1 MSKFL
6 YWFIRIA
13 SSLGGLG
20 IIVYYVLLYYTDN
33 KFNSAPYT
41 PLGVALVSLVVFNT
55 TVAGVIK
62 KRNEGLFIK
71 FEILI
76 YSVLGFLLI
85 NLNGGYNSPLFFLA
99 YFGIVFAFIYSIQL
113 GIAIALMTVFYIIY
127 QQFLDTNGNFNKEN
141 IVLIGYQLGGI
152 IFASIIAAYYS
163 KLIKSTVT
171 EKSQMQG
178 MVQKLTADKSKD
190 DAILSS
196 MADGVYVVDSE
207 RKIVIFNEAAE
218 ELTGWKSAD
227 ACGLFCGNVMKL
239 RDDQDLSVCEKS
251 CPMLVTWSSGENV
264 VRNDMCFV
272 NKFKKAIQVSGS
284 YMPIKDN
291 GGEVSGGLCVF
302 RDITEQHALERQK
315 EEFIS
320 TASHEMG
327 TPLTALEG
335 YIDLAKGP
343 TAQIDPKT
351 RDFLEKAYAQVRQMA
366 HLMQDL
372 LNVSRIEDKKVELKK
387 ASFEITDLIK
397 SVIEIMKP
405 KADEKK
411 LKLMFSE
418 SNINFGGKK
427 AIGVSTKVSADMD
440 KVREILNN
448 LIENAIKYTEEGSIQ
463 ISITFDQ
470 DFATV
475 CIADTGI
482 GISEDDQKHLFQK
495 FYQVADFETREVGGT
510 GLGLYITRS
519 LVELNGGKIW
529 IESKKGAGSKFLFTL
544 PRSID

>member
-1 MSKFL
+1 M
-6 YWFIRIA
+6 YWFIRIV

-20 IIVYYVLLYYTDN
+20 IIIYYVLLYFTDN
-33 KFNSAPYT
+33 KVDAAPYA
-41 PLGVALVSLVVFNT
+41 PLGVALAALVIFNT
-55 TVAGVIK
+55 TVAGTIK
-62 KRNEGLFIK
+62 KRNENLFIK
-71 FEILI
+71 FEVLI
-76 YSVLGFLLI
+76 YSILGFLLI
-85 NLNGGYNSPLFFLA
+85 NLNGGYESPLFFLT
-99 YFGIVFAFIYSIQL
+99 YFGIVFAFFYSIQL
-113 GIAIALMTVFYIIY
+113 GIVIAAMIALYIIY
-127 QQFLDTNGNFNKEN
+127 QQFLDTNGNFAQAS
-141 IVLIGYQLGGI
+141 IVLIVYQLGGI
-152 IFASIIAAYYS
+152 MLASAIAAYYS
-163 KLIKSTVT
+163 KLLKSTAT

-178 MVQKLTADKSKD
+178 MVKKLTADKSKD

-239 RDDQDLSVCEKS
+239 KDDQDLSVCEKS

-272 NKFKKAIQVSGS
+272 NKFKKAIQISGS

-291 GGEVSGGLCVF
+291 SGEVNGGLCVF

-315 EEFIS
+315 EEFVS
-320 TASHEMG
+320 TASHEMR

-351 RDFLEKAYAQVRQMA
+351 REFLEKAYAQVRQMS

-372 LNVSRIEDKKVELKK
+372 LNVSRIEDNKLELRK
-387 ASFEITDLIK
+387 ASFEIADLIK

-411 LKLMFSE
+411 LKLTFNE

-427 AIGVSTKVSADMD
+427 AIGVSTKVAADID
-440 KVREILNN
+440 KIREVLNN
-448 LIENAIKYTEEGSIQ
+448 LIENATKYTREGSIQ
-463 ISITFDQ
+463 VSVTYDH

-475 CIADTGI
+475 CVADTGI

-495 FYQVADFETREVGGT
+495 FYQVADYETREVGGT

-519 LVELNGGKIW
+519 LIELNGGKIW